1 MGIVRV
7 LAVVML
13 LASTHASADVRCKK
27 FPSTEPGPIMIFTG
41 NQCPLGW
48 QPA

>member
-1 MGIVRV
+1 MKNVMI
-7 LAVVML
+7 AVIIAMMAGPVM
-13 LASTHASADVRCKK
+13 ADVQCKK
-27 FPSTEPGPIMIFTG
+27 FPSTEPGPIVTFPG